1 MLQAFGFARR
11 RSTSVTTAP
20 HVMAAKCKGVPQTR
34 LRSWSLVLQRRWTNL
49 DISTLS
55 ETPANWTNV
64 PLTKRTRTQKEKKPS
79 SKCRQWE
86 YNSTNEK
93 HVAWHGQ
100 HASKHYLDQSPC
112 QFTLLGTTISPT
124 KALLNIASP
133 GGIHQFPEGSF
144 INISRHFPMSSSCRV
159 LNPPQL
165 FLEVEHPNQHHDAP
179 PTAAPSLM

>member
-1 MLQAFGFARR
+1 MSWRPNAKGFLKLGFA
-11 RSTSVTTAP
+11 ADP
-20 HVMAAKCKGVPQTR
+20 
-34 LRSWSLVLQRRWTNL
+34 LVLQRRWTNL

-55 ETPANWTNV
+55 EPPPKLNEFPSN
-64 PLTKRTRTQKEKKPS
+64 TKDQDSKGKKPNGNTTA
-79 SKCRQWE
+79 R
-86 YNSTNEK
+86 NEK